1 MRRIGD
7 VTSLLDYLC
16 LLNVLLSESG
26 HIPSL
31 LACLCMSVSELPPRF
46 CVSSSGADAAAAD
59 QSGEI
64 TRQ

>member
-7 VTSLLDYLC
+7 VTSLLDSLY

-31 LACLCMSVSELPPRF
+31 LAPLCMSVSELPPRF